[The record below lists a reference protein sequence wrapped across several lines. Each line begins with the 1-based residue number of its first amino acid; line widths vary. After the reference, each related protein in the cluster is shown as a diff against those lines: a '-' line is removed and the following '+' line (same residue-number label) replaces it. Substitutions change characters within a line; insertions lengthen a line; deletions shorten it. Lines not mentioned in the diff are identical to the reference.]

1 MFECGGKEIYLV
13 CGPTDMRK
21 GIDGLSAVVN
31 LRLNCDSYES
41 TLFVFCNQSRN
52 SVKVLEWDQ
61 DGFWL
66 YQKRLEKGTFS
77 WPNDGSVKKLLLS
90 EHEFSCLVS
99 GTKLKRRLKFEEVC
113 PGPSA

>member
-41 TLFVFCNQSRN
+41 NLFVFCNQSRN

-61 DGFWL
+61 DGFL
-66 YQKRLEKGTFS
+66 ALPKASRKRYF
-77 WPNDGSVKKLLLS
+77 LL
-90 EHEFSCLVS
+90 
-99 GTKLKRRLKFEEVC
+99 
-113 PGPSA
+113 A